1 MVNTLYGTLRVM
13 YGSPLYWLVS
23 IQKES
28 ILWWFIQHWLSNGQ
42 SLNVFWYLNTE
53 AAVHL
58 RIAEDYRLIIHEE
71 AAKLHCLLKITH
83 LCGVRSDLKCAHPH
97 AFRLFVLDCFLHLC
111 TFCHRLCIGGSS
123 KQIMSCN
130 EDIWVVYLNGF
141 VDVLVICDSV
151 THGFIKNKDITDIR
165 NTQFNVFNGKHGLQ
179 NLLVV
184 SAHKFW
190 VEMQI

>member
-1 MVNTLYGTLRVM
+1 MIFEHWSSCSFEDCGRL
-13 YGSPLYWLVS
+13 PLYNPWRGCQTS
-23 IQKES
+23 
-28 ILWWFIQHWLSNGQ
+28 LS
-42 SLNVFWYLNTE
+42 
-53 AAVHL
+53 
-58 RIAEDYRLIIHEE
+58 
-71 AAKLHCLLKITH
+71 LKITH

-111 TFCHRLCIGGSS
+111 TCCHRLCIGGSS

-190 VEMQI
+190 VEMQILFQVIIQWTVEARAALFIPSWCIPHTSVCAL